1 MFWNRKKNTQASGHA
16 NDEAVQRPRV
26 AQATTISMGN
36 APGVWV
42 KTTGNTDVNPVVLVA
57 TSERV
62 ALVESA
68 ATFMYDLKNSENDSE
83 IVSAL
88 AWSPRPISLIAAG
101 ADGTMR
107 VVHTENVEPGTV
119 HNYTVTTGEDG
130 HLAVAL
136 TVINLTAT
144 FPVEDRPEHVGET
157 EWMRMCACR
166 LIRTAAGENPTT
178 V

>member
-1 MFWNRKKNTQASGHA
+1 MFWSRNKKNKNADNS
-16 NDEAVQRPRV
+16 EAVQRPRV
-26 AQATTISMGN
+26 AQTTTISMGD

-119 HNYTVTTGEDG
+119 HNYAITTGKGGD
-130 HLAVAL
+130 VSVTL
-136 TVINLTAT
+136 TVIDLTAT
-144 FPVEDRPEHVGET
+144 FPVDERPEHVTET
-157 EWMRMCACR
+157 SWLNMCAR
-166 LIRTAAGENPTT
+166 QLVRTAAGDEPTII
-178 V
+178 

>member
-26 AQATTISMGN
+26 AHATTISMGD

-42 KTTGNTDVNPVVLVA
+42 KTASNTDVNPVVLVA

-88 AWSPRPISLIAAG
+88 AWSPRPISLIAA
-101 ADGTMR
+101 DGTVR
-107 VVHTENVEPGTV
+107 VVPRYWG
-119 HNYTVTTGEDG
+119 
-130 HLAVAL
+130 
-136 TVINLTAT
+136 
-144 FPVEDRPEHVGET
+144 
-157 EWMRMCACR
+157 
-166 LIRTAAGENPTT
+166 
-178 V
+178 

>member
-1 MFWNRKKNTQASGHA
+1 MFWNRNKKNKNTDNSA
-16 NDEAVQRPRV
+16 EEQRPRV
-26 AQATTISMGN
+26 AQTTTISMGN

-68 ATFMYDLKNSENDSE
+68 DTFMYDLKNSENDSE

-119 HNYTVTTGEDG
+119 HNYAVTTGAG
-130 HLAVAL
+130 GNVSVTL
-136 TVINLTAT
+136 TVIDLTAT
-144 FPVEDRPEHVGET
+144 FPTEERPEHVTET
-157 EWMRMCACR
+157 SWLNMCAR
-166 LIRTAAGENPTT
+166 QLVRTAAGDEPT
-178 V
+178 VI

>member
-1 MFWNRKKNTQASGHA
+1 MFWNRNKKNKNTDNSA
-16 NDEAVQRPRV
+16 EEQRPLAAAR
-26 AQATTISMGN
+26 TLIDMGD

-42 KTTGNTDVNPVVLVA
+42 KTTGNTGVNPVVLVS

-119 HNYTVTTGEDG
+119 HNYAVTTGEG
-130 HLAVAL
+130 GNVTVAL
-136 TVINLTAT
+136 TIIDLTAT
-144 FPVEDRPEHVGET
+144 FPTEERPEHVTET
-157 EWMRMCACR
+157 SWLNMCAR
-166 LIRTAAGENPTT
+166 QLVRTAAGDEPT
-178 V
+178 VI

>member
-26 AQATTISMGN
+26 AQPTTISMGD

-119 HNYTVTTGEDG
+119 HNYAVTTGAGGD
-130 HLAVAL
+130 VTVTL
-136 TVINLTAT
+136 TVIDLTAT
-144 FPVEDRPEHVGET
+144 FPIEERPEHVTET
-157 EWMRMCACR
+157 SWMNMCAR
-166 LIRTAAGENPTT
+166 QLVRTAAGDEPT
-178 V
+178 VI

>member
-26 AQATTISMGN
+26 AQTTTISMGN

-42 KTTGNTDVNPVVLVA
+42 KTTGNTDVNPVVIVA

-68 ATFMYDLKNSENDSE
+68 ATFMYDLKNSNDSE

-101 ADGTMR
+101 ATAPCVSFTR
-107 VVHTENVEPGTV
+107 KTWNPAPS
-119 HNYTVTTGEDG
+119 TTTLSQQGR
-130 HLAVAL
+130 A
-136 TVINLTAT
+136 AT
-144 FPVEDRPEHVGET
+144 
-157 EWMRMCACR
+157 
-166 LIRTAAGENPTT
+166 
-178 V
+178 

>member
-26 AQATTISMGN
+26 AQATTISMGD

-42 KTTGNTDVNPVVLVA
+42 KTTGNTGVNPVVLVA

-68 ATFMYDLKNSENDSE
+68 ATFMYDLKNSNDSE

-107 VVHTENVEPGTV
+107 VVHTATVEPGTV
-119 HNYTVTTGEDG
+119 HNY
-130 HLAVAL
+130 AVATGDCGEVSVTL
-136 TVINLTAT
+136 TVIDLTAT
-144 FPVEDRPEHVGET
+144 FPTEERPEHVTET
-157 EWMRMCACR
+157 SWLNMCAR
-166 LIRTAAGENPTT
+166 QLVRTAAGDEPAII
-178 V
+178 

>member
-1 MFWNRKKNTQASGHA
+1 MFWNRNKKNKNTDNSA
-16 NDEAVQRPRV
+16 EEQRPLAAAR
-26 AQATTISMGN
+26 TLIDMGD

-42 KTTGNTDVNPVVLVA
+42 KTTGNTDVNPVILVS

-68 ATFMYDLKNSENDSE
+68 ATFMYDLKNSNDSE

-88 AWSPRPISLIAAG
+88 AWSPRPISIIAAG

-119 HNYTVTTGEDG
+119 HNYTVTTGESGDV
-130 HLAVAL
+130 AVAL
-136 TVINLTAT
+136 TVIDLTAT
-144 FPVEDRPEHVGET
+144 FPTEERPEHVTET
-157 EWMRMCACR
+157 SWLNMCAR
-166 LIRTAAGENPTT
+166 QLVRTAAGDNPAII
-178 V
+178 